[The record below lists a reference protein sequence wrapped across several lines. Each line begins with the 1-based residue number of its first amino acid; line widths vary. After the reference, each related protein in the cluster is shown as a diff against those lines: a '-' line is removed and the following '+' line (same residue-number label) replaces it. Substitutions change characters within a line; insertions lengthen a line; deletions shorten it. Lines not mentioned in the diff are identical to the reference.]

1 MADESKKISE
11 LVAASACNNGDLFE
25 VAQPDGVGGYESKKE
40 ALSDIAAHICG
51 TVNFSSL
58 NTTAKTIVGAINESL
73 LHNYSGTEHIIG
85 TWIDGSTVY
94 EKTIDIG
101 YLLNNDAKSV
111 AHGISNIGV
120 IIEWSGGI
128 ITDSGALA
136 PLPYIHVDGL
146 QYSIAVVATSTDV
159 TVTTKADRTTW
170 YAYITLRYTK
180 SQST

>member
-1 MADESKKISE
+1 MATKTISQ
-11 LVAASACNNGDLFE
+11 LTAAAAVDNGDLFE
-25 VAQPDGVGGYESKKE
+25 VAHPDGLGGYTSNKE
-40 ALSDIAAHICG
+40 AMSAIAAHIG
-51 TVNFSSL
+51 TAVNFSGL
-58 NTTAKTIVGAINESL
+58 NTTSKNLVGAVNESF
-73 LHNYSGTEHIIG
+73 LHPFSTTEHVIG

-101 YLLNNDAKSV
+101 YLLNNAAKSV

-159 TVTTKADRTTW
+159 TVTTKSDRTTW